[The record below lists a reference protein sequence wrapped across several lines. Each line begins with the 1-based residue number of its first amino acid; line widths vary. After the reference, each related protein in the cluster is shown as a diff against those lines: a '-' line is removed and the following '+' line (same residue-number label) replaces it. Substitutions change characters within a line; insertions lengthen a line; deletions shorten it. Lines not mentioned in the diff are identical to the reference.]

1 MDNDILNFLRKQR
14 TMILSTDGIKI
25 WSTKVYYSLYSG
37 IIFFIEKT
45 GLTLSN
51 IEKNK
56 YIAYEIDNND
66 LSIIVQG
73 NGNVEILG
81 LPGDHTPE
89 RDILI
94 NKNPEDRRFVD
105 HVYIAR
111 LIPVQMNVT
120 DLRNGLKKYQEIIKT
135 DELVEQVFL

>member
-51 IEKNK
+51 IEKNN

-73 NGNVEILG
+73 NGRVEILG
-81 LPGDHTPE
+81 LPGDHTSE
-89 RDILI
+89 RDVLI
-94 NKNPEDRRFVD
+94 NKNPEDGRFVD
-105 HVYIAR
+105 HIYIAR
-111 LIPVQMNVT
+111 LIPVQMNIT
-120 DLRNGLKKYQEIIKT
+120 DLRNGLKKYQETINIG
-135 DELVEQVFL
+135 ELVE